1 MYSTYSETDL
11 YKAQILFY
19 KNGEFPMYTY
29 LTNTLHTA
37 KIDTLLYVYGIT
49 ADDCLTKYN
58 LELYYISYE
67 KTHNVLNFVNKF

>member
-1 MYSTYSETDL
+1 
-11 YKAQILFY
+11 
-19 KNGEFPMYTY
+19 MYTY

-49 ADDCLTKYN
+49 SDDYLTKYN

-67 KTHNVLNFVNKF
+67 KTHNVLNFVNRS

>member
-1 MYSTYSETDL
+1 
-11 YKAQILFY
+11 
-19 KNGEFPMYTY
+19 MYTY

-67 KTHNVLNFVNKF
+67 KTHNVLNFVMGTCY

>member
-1 MYSTYSETDL
+1 
-11 YKAQILFY
+11 
-19 KNGEFPMYTY
+19 MYTY

-58 LELYYISYE
+58 LELYYISYDGSFICAN
-67 KTHNVLNFVNKF
+67 KKVQLNFNNHKDK

>member
-1 MYSTYSETDL
+1 M
-11 YKAQILFY
+11 LFY
-19 KNGEFPMYTY
+19 KNGEVPMYTY

-49 ADDCLTKYN
+49 SDDYLTKYN

-67 KTHNVLNFVNKF
+67 KTHNVLNFVNRS